1 MNESFE
7 EIQLSLSV
15 VDSFVEKVKGIQ
27 TNLASSK
34 QEFASSWE
42 GSTRVHLDEAITL
55 EDTKLEE
62 LLARLASMK
71 NLLSLIEQHNATRK
85 RREQLYADIRN
96 LEGQL
101 YYTVY
106 DEETGESHQEERP
119 GIRDSINRKRGEVEE
134 ANRLLDQLVQ
144 EIDQVTSS

>member
-1 MNESFE
+1 MSVCKEDIVNESFE
-7 EIQLSLSV
+7 EIQLSPSV

-71 NLLSLIEQHNATRK
+71 NLLS
-85 RREQLYADIRN
+85 
-96 LEGQL
+96 
-101 YYTVY
+101 
-106 DEETGESHQEERP
+106 DESSYMR
-119 GIRDSINRKRGEVEE
+119 IF
-134 ANRLLDQLVQ
+134 
-144 EIDQVTSS
+144 EI